1 MGLLSVILWWLLQ
14 ILFLALLGR
23 LAVDLVRSVNPSW
36 RPKGMVLVLLE
47 IIMTITDVPL
57 NFVRRFIPPIR
68 MGAIAFDLGWTLLVM
83 VIFFAQRLVL
93 AIA

>member
-1 MGLLSVILWWLLQ
+1 MSLLAQFIYWLLQ
-14 ILFLALLGR
+14 AYFFALIGRFIL
-23 LAVDLVRSVNPSW
+23 DLILTTNPSW